1 MRSQV
6 QEKIDQMAST
16 LLQLWPVMQKFDSL
30 QPLDEDHE
38 PEIHGALPKEEKL
51 EEDVVPKEVIKIV
64 TD

>member
-16 LLQLWPVMQKFDSL
+16 LLQLWPVMQRFDSL
-30 QPLDEDHE
+30 QPLDEDQE
-38 PEIHGALPKEEKL
+38 PEIQVPLPKEDKL
-51 EEDVVPKEVIKIV
+51 EEEVVPEEVIKIV